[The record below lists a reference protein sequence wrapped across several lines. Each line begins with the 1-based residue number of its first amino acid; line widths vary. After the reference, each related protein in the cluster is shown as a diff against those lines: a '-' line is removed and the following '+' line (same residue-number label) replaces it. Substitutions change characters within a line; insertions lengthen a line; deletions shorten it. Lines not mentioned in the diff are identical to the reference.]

1 MPRSRKPRHGDSPV
15 QGAIEMWKDVMFV
28 AGAAAL
34 GEYGARK
41 WGASIEAK
49 AVEMKI
55 PPTFAHAAV
64 VGGAA
69 ALGFLV
75 VKAIF

>member
-1 MPRSRKPRHGDSPV
+1 
-15 QGAIEMWKDVMFV
+15 MWKEALFV
-28 AGAAAL
+28 GVAAGL

-41 WGASIEAK
+41 FGGTIEKK

-55 PPTFAHAAV
+55 PPAVAHAAV

-69 ALGFLV
+69 ILGFML
-75 VKAIF
+75 VKAVF

>member
-1 MPRSRKPRHGDSPV
+1 
-15 QGAIEMWKDVMFV
+15 MWKDVLIVGV
-28 AGAAAL
+28 AAGL

-41 WGASIEAK
+41 FGASIEAK
-49 AVEMKI
+49 AVEMKV
-55 PPTFAHAAV
+55 PPAAAHALV

-69 ALGFLV
+69 VVGFLV

>member
-1 MPRSRKPRHGDSPV
+1 
-15 QGAIEMWKDVMFV
+15 MWKEALIVGIA
-28 AGAAAL
+28 AGL

-41 WGASIEAK
+41 FGATIEQK

-55 PPTFAHAAV
+55 PPTVAHATV

-69 ALGFLV
+69 ILGFMV